1 MRVYAVYSVWCGNE
15 FLCIWAYRTVVFC
28 SQCIIFTSI
37 DSFNVICLAV
47 TENHRQF
54 FQGKKELFRIAF
66 FSVRWSL
73 LTKGLN
79 LPNLECFKSSHI
91 IISIQESTYTCWLM
105 ISKLFFSAVFV
116 SKFFFFV
123 YLVSCSIFTSFSKF
137 LQLLFFQYLQI
148 WLPLSTLEKY
158 LPNWFDQWSSFSII
172 FSIFYQQVFGVPFIN
187 YLG

>member
-1 MRVYAVYSVWCGNE
+1 MLFIPSGAVVSFYVSEHIGPLYFVLNA
-15 FLCIWAYRTVVFC
+15 F
-28 SQCIIFTSI
+28 FTSI

-47 TENHRQF
+47 TKNHRQF

-66 FSVRWSL
+66 FTVRRSL
-73 LTKGLN
+73 LAKGLN
-79 LPNLECFKSSHI
+79 LPNLKCFKSSHTI
-91 IISIQESTYTCWLM
+91 ILIQESAYTCWLM
-105 ISKLFFSAVFV
+105 ISKLFFSAIFV

-123 YLVSCSIFTSFSKF
+123 YLVSCSIFASFSKF

-158 LPNWFDQWSSFSII
+158 LPNWFDQWTSFSII
-172 FSIFYQQVFGVPFIN
+172 FSIFYQKVFGVPFIN